1 MRVRSTG
8 LGKSEMVA
16 SISGVKLIE
25 GYLCMNVESSEPVKW
40 HIRIVMT
47 YKDILTLIKLGIFKI
62 LLYLVTGFK
71 TIFTTPPPPKN
82 Y

>member
-8 LGKSEMVA
+8 LGNQEMVA
-16 SISGVKLIE
+16 SISGLKLIE

-40 HIRIVMT
+40 RIRIVMT
-47 YKDILTLIKLGIFKI
+47 HKDILRLVKVGTFKI
-62 LLYLVTGFK
+62 LLYLITGLK
-71 TIFTTPPPPKN
+71 TIFTTPPPPKS

>member
-16 SISGVKLIE
+16 SISSIKLIE
-25 GYLCMNVESSEPVKW
+25 GYLCMNVESSAPVKW
-40 HIRIVMT
+40 RIRIIMT
-47 YKDILTLIKLGIFKI
+47 HKDILRLVKVGTFKI
-62 LLYLVTGFK
+62 LLYLITGFK